1 MGKGF
6 RVWSCDGVQVL
17 KILRAERPAVRSV
30 CMEYTVSVYIDI
42 EAENKQDAQEKI
54 TWFMMQEKGKN
65 KFIDYEIG
73 ECTPATAGQR

>member
-1 MGKGF
+1 
-6 RVWSCDGVQVL
+6 
-17 KILRAERPAVRSV
+17 
-30 CMEYTVSVYIDI
+30 MEYTVSVYIDI